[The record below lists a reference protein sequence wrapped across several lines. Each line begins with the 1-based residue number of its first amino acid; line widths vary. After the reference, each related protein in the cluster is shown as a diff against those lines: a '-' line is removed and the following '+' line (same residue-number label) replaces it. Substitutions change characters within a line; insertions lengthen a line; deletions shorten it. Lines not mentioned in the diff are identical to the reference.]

1 MTNSNMTCEAFDAAL
16 PDYLEGTLAEPL
28 RAAVSKHLGEC
39 VRCTGLV
46 RDLQKIQKD
55 AAALPDLVPTRDLWQ
70 GIEARI
76 AAPVIAFES
85 RPERQKR
92 FVPAW
97 MGVAAAALVV
107 STAGVTYMLTA
118 RSLKPA
124 SSGSVAQVTPQ
135 VTGPDS
141 QQSID
146 TGASQNSQP
155 ADLGGASAGGAAVS
169 PASRA
174 GVTRGGQASARL
186 VTTGPEQRSEAV
198 YSREIE
204 MLQTIVTQRRAQLDS
219 STIAVIERNLRI
231 IDAAIASSR
240 AALEK
245 DPASRL
251 LGDQLTHALDKKVEL
266 LRTAALLPAST

>member
-1 MTNSNMTCEAFDAAL
+1 
-16 PDYLEGTLAEPL
+16 
-28 RAAVSKHLGEC
+28 
-39 VRCTGLV
+39 
-46 RDLQKIQKD
+46 
-55 AAALPDLVPTRDLWQ
+55 
-70 GIEARI
+70 
-76 AAPVIAFES
+76 
-85 RPERQKR
+85 
-92 FVPAW
+92 
-97 MGVAAAALVV
+97 V

-124 SSGSVAQVTPQ
+124 SSGSVAQVVPR
-135 VTGPDS
+135 VTAPDS
-141 QQSID
+141 QQGID
-146 TGASQNSQP
+146 TGASQNSQA

-169 PASRA
+169 PVSGA
-174 GVTRGGQASARL
+174 GVTRGVQASTRL
-186 VTTGPEQRSEAV
+186 VTSQTGPEQRSEAV

-219 STIAVIERNLRI
+219 STIAIIERNLRI